1 MNDRQERWTRINA
14 LLEQAMDQPATERRD
29 WLENACG
36 DDSELFAEILQLL
49 SYDAEQTG
57 GLLTSVQS
65 VAADLNRDDEARY
78 IGEKLGNYRI
88 TSKIAEGGMGS
99 VFLADHSA
107 EDFDQ
112 QVAVKLLPHHLLS
125 SAATRRFVEERSILA
140 SLQHP
145 NIARLIDGG
154 TLSDGVPYIVMDYIE
169 GESIDRYCENNNLD
183 NAAIIDLVVRICD
196 AIQYAHRKLVIHRDI
211 KPSNIIVDHRGIP
224 HLLDFGIAKLV
235 DPEQNNPAL
244 THEEHRIMTPM
255 YASPEQIEGQQITTA
270 ADIYGLGL
278 LLYRL
283 LTGQLPYSSTPTTPR
298 ELANAILSQTPDKP
312 SAVAIA
318 NRQRRALRGELDTIL
333 LTALRKSPER
343 RYASVAALADDLQ
356 RFRDQR
362 PILARRDSSL
372 YVIRKFVARHRLPTA
387 AALAVLAG
395 AVGMTAYYTR
405 QLALERD
412 TAEQTA
418 AFLSDLFA
426 ANDPY
431 QKNRDGLT
439 VETLLEAG
447 LEKLERDTE
456 LAPLVRARLLT
467 TVALVQRN
475 LGNVDHA
482 DVLATEALEL
492 AETHAGR
499 QHELTLSPLSVLSR
513 VKTTSG
519 DYAEAKAL
527 AERMLAVTD
536 ATRGRES
543 KEAAQATHLLSIQ
556 AYRDGDIETMGS
568 WAEETYAIRKA
579 IYADDDMAIATGAT
593 ALGLYHWQSGQLEKA
608 RDYYA
613 ESADIQEA
621 QSERNELQYAS
632 LLHNLALL
640 HNDTGDYA
648 TAVATYERSVAIR
661 RNAGSEKDHILPLTL
676 YALAHS
682 QSRLGNLPAAHRSF
696 IEAVRRQADV
706 AGREQH
712 MVAYALN
719 GYGMLLEEMGAHEH
733 AGRLLAEAN
742 RIMETVFEEAH
753 QDQAATWIGLARLAV
768 HAREFDRGKLL
779 IDRAIA
785 LRTEAEG
792 EDDYGTLRAYN
803 ALGRL
808 EYARGDYG
816 AAAKSLDYALDRYE
830 SVGASEHPFALEAK
844 SWIGRTR
851 LAQGDSEEG
860 IALLREARD
869 LGESILPVTHVENA
883 QRRLW
888 LGEAWAA
895 NGEQTKGDAMVQAAR
910 DELQAIKQSWQAA
923 LRADPVPSLSELLDA
938 PEA

>member
-1 MNDRQERWTRINA
+1 MNDRQERWARVNA
-14 LLEQAMDQPATERRD
+14 LLEEAMDQPSTQRQG
-29 WLENACG
+29 WLEKACG
-36 DDSELFAEILQLL
+36 DDSALFAEVLQLL

-57 GLLTSVQS
+57 DLLSSVQS
-65 VAADLNRDDEARY
+65 VAAELNRDDETRY
-78 IGEKLGNYRI
+78 IGERLGNYRI
-88 TSKIAEGGMGS
+88 RSKIADGGMGS

-112 QVAVKLLPHHLLS
+112 RVAVKLLPRHLLS
-125 SAATRRFVEERSILA
+125 SDATRRFVEERSILA

-169 GESIDRYCENNNLD
+169 GESIDRYCENNDLD

-235 DPEQNNPAL
+235 DPDQDNPAL

-270 ADIYGLGL
+270 ADVYGLGL

-283 LTGQLPYSSTPTTPR
+283 LTGQLPYSSTHTTSR
-298 ELANAILSQTPDKP
+298 EIANAILSQTPDKP
-312 SAVAIA
+312 STVALA
-318 NRQRRALRGELDTIL
+318 KKQKRALRGELDTIL

-343 RYASVAALADDLQ
+343 RYASVAALADDLH
-356 RFRDQR
+356 RFREQR

-372 YVIRKFVARHRLPTA
+372 YVIRKFVARHRLPTVA
-387 AALAVLAG
+387 AAVVLAG
-395 AVGMTAYYTR
+395 AVGTSAYYTR

-418 AFLSDLFA
+418 TFLSDLFA
-426 ANDPY
+426 ASDPY
-431 QKNRDGLT
+431 QNNRDGLT
-439 VETLLEAG
+439 VETLLETG
-447 LEKLERDTE
+447 LEKLDGNSE
-456 LAPLVRARLLT
+456 LSPLVRARLLT

-475 LGNVDHA
+475 LGNLDHA
-482 DVLATEALEL
+482 ETLAKEALDL
-492 AETHAGR
+492 AETHAGK
-499 QHELTLSPLSVLSR
+499 QHKLTLPPMSVLSR
-513 VKTTSG
+513 IQTTAG
-519 DYAEAKAL
+519 DYASAKAL
-527 AERMLAVTD
+527 AQRMLEVSDT
-536 ATRGRES
+536 TLGRES

-568 WAEETYAIRKA
+568 WARETYAIRKA
-579 IYADDDMAIATGAT
+579 IYADDDMALATGAT
-593 ALGLYHWQSGQLEKA
+593 ALGLYYWQSGELEKA

-613 ESADIQEA
+613 ESADIQDA
-621 QSERNELQYAS
+621 QPERNKLQYAS

-661 RNAGSEKDHILPLTL
+661 REAGSEKDHILPLTL

-682 QSRLGNLPAAHRSF
+682 QSRLGDLPAAHRSF

-706 AGREQH
+706 AGPEQH

-719 GYGMLLEEMGAHEH
+719 GYGILLEEMGAHQH
-733 AGRLLAEAN
+733 AARLLAEAN
-742 RIMETVFEEAH
+742 RIMDVVFEEAH
-753 QDQAATWIGLARLAV
+753 MDQTATWIGLARLAA
-768 HAREFDRGKLL
+768 HDGDYDQARALVDQ
-779 IDRAIA
+779 AIA

-792 EDDYGTLRAYN
+792 EDDYGTLRAHN

-808 EYARGDYG
+808 EYARGNY
-816 AAAKSLDYALDRYE
+816 AAAAASLQYAIERYE
-830 SVGASEHPFALEAK
+830 YVGASEHPFALEAK
-844 SWIGRTR
+844 TWFGRTL
-851 LAQGDSEEG
+851 LAQGDAVAG
-860 IALLREARD
+860 ITILREARE
-869 LGESILPVTHVENA
+869 LGESILPVTHVENV

-888 LGEAWAA
+888 LGEALAA
-895 NGEQTKGDAMVQAAR
+895 SDERAEGEPMMKAAR
-910 DELQAIKQSWQAA
+910 DELRAIKQTWQAA
-923 LRADPVPSLSELLDA
+923 LSTDPVPSLTELLVA